1 MRKYEA
7 SIKRI
12 WEWFHK
18 PGLEN
23 YIFLILATL
32 LALSIRISLLRFR
45 SVDYPAF
52 QLWYDVIQR
61 KGIRAFA
68 NNFSDY
74 NPPYLYLLYLIVRFL
89 PAVNEVVAIKIPS
102 LISDF
107 VCAGFIYQLVKLK
120 NQNKDLA
127 LLAYLATLLSP
138 SVILNGSFWGQ
149 ADSIYT
155 AGLAACLYFLMIK
168 KNWLALISFGIA
180 FAFKLQAVFLLPFLL
195 ILWLKREIS
204 WKHFLMIP
212 LVYLISILPTWLIG
226 RSLVSL
232 LNIYNSQ
239 TSEFK
244 GLALNAPT
252 LYAWIPSK
260 TEPFAMLFPA
270 GIAFS
275 ATVILAFVFVV
286 YRSQTRLNP
295 KQLISLALFTVLI
308 VPFTLP
314 EMHERY
320 FFPAEVLSIAFG
332 FYFPDYFYV
341 PLTINLISFFS
352 YLYFL
357 LGAGPIP
364 IAYLALAMAVIIAV
378 VGRMVYRSL
387 YQSNNDHPA
396 AEIQP

>member
-1 MRKYEA
+1 MP
-7 SIKRI
+7 I
-12 WEWFHK
+12 
-18 PGLEN
+18 
-23 YIFLILATL
+23 IFPITTRLIFTC
-32 LALSIRISLLRFR
+32 ST
-45 SVDYPAF
+45 
-52 QLWYDVIQR
+52 
-61 KGIRAFA
+61 
-68 NNFSDY
+68 
-74 NPPYLYLLYLIVRFL
+74 LIVRFL

-155 AGLAACLYFLMIK
+155 AGLAACLYFLMNK

-204 WKHFLMIP
+204 WKHFLTIP

-286 YRSQTRLNP
+286 YRS
-295 KQLISLALFTVLI
+295 
-308 VPFTLP
+308 
-314 EMHERY
+314 
-320 FFPAEVLSIAFG
+320 
-332 FYFPDYFYV
+332 
-341 PLTINLISFFS
+341 
-352 YLYFL
+352 
-357 LGAGPIP
+357 
-364 IAYLALAMAVIIAV
+364 
-378 VGRMVYRSL
+378 
-387 YQSNNDHPA
+387 
-396 AEIQP
+396 